1 MTEPPTMSMNLLDL
15 PNELLLQIL
24 SPNNGLSPDDIYH
37 TAFVSHRLLSLALP
51 LFLAAEGIKNP
62 EYETSVYVLRWTR
75 EDLVSSARR
84 PNVLS
89 ALNLSSSITG
99 MQHFRCF
106 FQDPDTKSLLNS
118 LQHTYHLPGAITRV
132 SQFISRLERIEKAE
146 IYLIWDQYF
155 VKREQK
161 ITDISFGDLKEWTK
175 AFARM
180 LNLIVER
187 GCTSLT
193 IQYDPAILPAFRF
206 RLGGPMQK
214 AISYLIPRDKE
225 PAQLRWEFENLHGSD
240 KYVQLEVDLAA
251 RLTPAAQVVQAISSL
266 CIHSPA
272 LLLPPFIAWTTSLI
286 RTQKSLTSISFACI
300 TFPQGIWATVLPA
313 IADAASTRLT
323 ELKFYHNCP
332 HLESQDLLNFIY
344 SFPNLTHLS
353 VDRTFRA
360 RFQQTKASGSSKGLF
375 HSQLSSQFQT
385 VPGFLRL
392 MELRAPVELVSL
404 LMGPSFDPSNP
415 TSLPFP
421 SLQALT
427 VYPSSLLIHPPSYIK
442 SILLVNHLLDA
453 IRQRPFAPTLL
464 LSLDAQMEFT
474 DFRPVSRYI
483 QNVNQHA
490 EFQRALWETLS
501 AHEIAQLT
509 EHGPAP
515 HIAFDHPTNVI
526 LYKFH
531 SQPPDQTPRALCIWL
546 KTLFPR
552 VERLTFTCRLDA
564 HPQQNVDMDDDD
576 IRGLTKEL
584 RNICPTVRSLIV
596 GDKQYKL

>member
-1 MTEPPTMSMNLLDL
+1 MSMSLLDL
-15 PNELLLQIL
+15 PNELLLHIL
-24 SPNNGLSPDDIYH
+24 SRPNGLSTRDIYH
-37 TAFVSHRLLSLALP
+37 LALVSRQLLALALP

-62 EYETSVYVLRWTR
+62 EYETSVYVLRWAR
-75 EDLVSSARR
+75 EDLVSARP

-89 ALNLSSSITG
+89 ALNLMPAIIG
-99 MQHFRCF
+99 VQHFRCF
-106 FQDPDTKSLLNS
+106 FQDPDTKSLRNS

-132 SQFISRLERIEKAE
+132 AQFISRLERIEKAE

-155 VKREQK
+155 VKREK
-161 ITDISFGDLKEWTK
+161 NITDISFGDLKEWTK

-180 LNLIVER
+180 PNLIVER

-206 RLGGPMQK
+206 RPAGPVQK

-225 PAQLRWEFENLHGSD
+225 PAQLRWEFENLQGGD
-240 KYVQLEVDLAA
+240 KSAQLEIDLTA
-251 RLTPAAQVVQAISSL
+251 RLTPAAQAVQTIYSL

-272 LLLPPFIAWTTSLI
+272 LLLPPFITWTTSLM
-286 RTQKSLTSISFACI
+286 RTQKSLMSISFACI
-300 TFPQGIWATVLPA
+300 TFQPDIWATVLPA

-323 ELKFYHNCP
+323 ELKFHHNCP

-360 RFQQTKASGSSKGLF
+360 RFQHKSSGSGKGLF
-375 HSQLSSQFQT
+375 HSQLASQFQT
-385 VPGFLRL
+385 VPKFLRL
-392 MELRAPVELVSL
+392 TKLRAPVELVSL
-404 LMGPSFDPSNP
+404 LMGPSFDPTNP

-421 SLQALT
+421 NLQALT

-442 SILLVNHLLDA
+442 SILLVNHLFDA
-453 IRQRPFAPTLL
+453 VHQRPFSPTLL
-464 LSLDAQMEFT
+464 MSLDAQMEFT
-474 DFRPVSRYI
+474 DFGPVSRYI

-501 AHEIAQLT
+501 ALEIAQLT
-509 EHGPAP
+509 EHGPVP

-526 LYKFH
+526 LHKFH
-531 SQPPDQTPRALCIWL
+531 SQPPEQTPRALCVWL

-552 VERLTFTCRLDA
+552 VDRLTFTCRLDA
-564 HPQQNVDMDDDD
+564 QPQQNVDMDEGD
-576 IRGLTKEL
+576 ILGLIKEL
-584 RNICPTVRSLIV
+584 RHICPSVRSLVV
-596 GDKQYKL
+596 GDRRYEL